1 MKSVIHFMEGSRQ
14 YMQKKGYLAVIVLLA
29 GAVMMAWGCAS
40 FSMIDTLAKAP
51 EEETEKAAEPA
62 AEEAAAEP
70 MSGSTGEG
78 LIGTWINTA
87 YDNEG
92 RSGMV
97 VYGEKSDGTIVY
109 TAYDKSNGSGNS
121 YEGTVSIESASTDA
135 QGRTLIRSNVTL
147 AGGMSWKTLARISA
161 DGSTLEVQSGVEKI
175 DPNGPRYSI
184 YYRK

>member
-1 MKSVIHFMEGSRQ
+1 
-14 YMQKKGYLAVIVLLA
+14 MQRKGYLAAVVFLA
-29 GAVMMAWGCAS
+29 AAVMMAWGCAS

-51 EEETEKAAEPA
+51 EEETEKAVEPA
-62 AEEAAAEP
+62 AEEPSTETVA
-70 MSGSTGEG
+70 GSTGEG
-78 LIGTWINTA
+78 LIGTWINKA

-109 TAYDKSNGSGNS
+109 TAYDKSNGSGDA
-121 YEGTVSIESASTDA
+121 YEGTVSVESSTTDA

-161 DGSTLEVQSGVEKI
+161 DGSTLEVQSGVENI

>member
-1 MKSVIHFMEGSRQ
+1 MHR
-14 YMQKKGYLAVIVLLA
+14 KGYLAAVVFLSVAVIL
-29 GAVMMAWGCAS
+29 AWGCS
-40 FSMIDTLAKAP
+40 SVSVIDTLVKAP
-51 EEETEKAAEPA
+51 QQETEKETEPA
-62 AEEAAAEP
+62 AEEPSTETMA
-70 MSGSTGEG
+70 GSTGEG
-78 LIGTWINTA
+78 LIGTWLNTA

-109 TAYDKSNGSGNS
+109 TACDKSNGSGDK
-121 YEGTVSIESASTDA
+121 YEGTVSVESTTTDA

-161 DGSTLEVQSGVEKI
+161 DGSTLEVQSGVETI